1 MLISR
6 LERLGL
12 GILTR
17 SCPPELVDRVVG
29 ETGCSEKRRRLL
41 SARFTVYFVL
51 AMCLFPQADYLEVL
65 RLVKTGDQ
73 GLRSWSGVNKSSL
86 TRARQRLGW
95 PVMRQLFRSVARPL
109 GTDGELF
116 RGLRVLALD
125 GMLLAVPDSAG
136 NNDVFGKSGS
146 QRSPMGYPQARVVAV
161 AECSS
166 HAVLDA
172 AIGGFKDSE
181 RIVSDALDAH
191 VGAGTLLL
199 ADRGLWGLARWHRL
213 RDQGTHLL
221 WRIERRKARR
231 VQDVLPDGSY
241 LARIEAN
248 KHSKAAGTVKAP
260 AALVRVIE
268 YRVDGQADVVR
279 LITSLTDH
287 EKYPADELAVLYSRR
302 WEIELVF
309 DEIKTHQRSRPVL
322 RSQTPDGVRQEI
334 YAHLI
339 VHHAT
344 RDLLDEAARL
354 HLSTAER
361 TSFTRALHVVRR
373 SVISPSGFSPL
384 SPRQGPSPRTQRDRP
399 RPPTS
404 PKIP

>member
-12 GILTR
+12 GILTQ

-29 ETGCSEKRRRLL
+29 DEGRKEKRRRLL

-65 RLVKTGDQ
+65 RLVKAGEST
-73 GLRSWSGVNKSSL
+73 LRPWTGVNKSSL

-95 PVMRQLFRSVARPL
+95 TVMRELFRAVARPL
-109 GTDGELF
+109 GAGPELF
-116 RGLRVLALD
+116 CGMRVLALD
-125 GMLLAVPDSAG
+125 GTLLAVPDSAG
-136 NNDVFGKSGS
+136 NLEAFGKSGS

-161 AECSS
+161 AECST

-172 AIGGFKDSE
+172 VIGGFKDSE
-181 RIVSDALDAH
+181 RIVSDELEAH
-191 VGAGTLLL
+191 IGPGSLVL

-213 RDQGTHLL
+213 RDQGAHLL

-231 VQDVLPDGSY
+231 VEDVLPDGSY

-260 AALVRVIE
+260 PVRVRVIE

-279 LITSLTDH
+279 LITSLLDH
-287 EKYPADELAVLYSRR
+287 EQYPAAELAALYARR

-309 DEIKTHQRSRPVL
+309 DEIKTHQRGRPVL

-344 RDLLDEAARL
+344 RDLLNEAARL
-354 HLSTAER
+354 HQSVAER
-361 TSFTRALHVVRR
+361 TSFTRALNVVRR
-373 SVISPSGFSPL
+373 TVIAPGGFSPL
-384 SPRQGPSPRTQRDRP
+384 RP
-399 RPPTS
+399 QA
-404 PKIP
+404 